1 MEKLSLKMLENIQGG
16 QLVSRKEYC
25 QTLGTIMANNDLSD
39 GAKAGAQYGWNK
51 YCA

>member
-16 QLVSRKEYC
+16 KLVSRKEYC
-25 QTLGTIMANNDLSD
+25 KTLATIMANNDLSE

-51 YCA
+51 NCA